1 MSKTGVNLHLL
12 AIMSKYPSGYAGGYE
27 YETTASTRKS
37 VEAVVSCLL
46 LEFFIDK
53 ARYSQPAR
61 RDLYPRFVRP
71 FATRLVGGNK
81 KKRAEALF
89 LKLFA
94 LLGNSH

>member
-1 MSKTGVNLHLL
+1 MPKTGVNLHSL
-12 AIMSKYPSGYAGGYE
+12 AIMLKYPPERSGGCG

-71 FATRLVGGNK
+71 FATRLVDNFC
-81 KKRAEALF
+81 LI
-89 LKLFA
+89 
-94 LLGNSH
+94 